1 MGNKHS
7 NSTNKSYRKYD
18 SSFKSSNDTD
28 NDNINERES
37 CMSYYFN
44 NSDVQAQDNPKESK
58 NKPKPSS
65 VVPIVPVKNNTECKY
80 LNCTFNNSDIQAPT
94 ESKNKPKSSSVVP
107 IVPVKNNVGCKY
119 TKCHYQNCNYDTCNQ
134 NCDKNKT
141 KTNNQ
146 EDTDHLF
153 TDSDSAEPGET
164 ERDDLQDWI
173 DAH

>member
-65 VVPIVPVKNNTECKY
+65 VVPIVPVKNN
-80 LNCTFNNSDIQAPT
+80 
-94 ESKNKPKSSSVVP
+94 
-107 IVPVKNNVGCKY
+107 VGCKY